1 MEVNFRLIGKRI
13 REIRQDSEMSQ
24 MNLAEKAGLSVSYV
38 SMVENGRRKASL
50 DALLRIANILGVTV
64 DELLIGNQ
72 FYNPS
77 EYQTDMDLLLEDCS
91 HYEKRIIYEMV
102 KAVKT
107 ILRDNYELS
116 NGLQEN
122 AG

>member
-64 DELLIGNQ
+64 DELLNGNQ